1 MCLFIQNFSSTEFN
15 SFPSAKRCLCGPR
28 AKTQLPASL
37 DKVECGLF
45 RGRGAVEAG
54 RKELLERRDGGL

>member
-1 MCLFIQNFSSTEFN
+1 MSIYTEFQLYRIQQL
-15 SFPSAKRCLCGPR
+15 SISKTVLVWPR
-28 AKTQLPASL
+28 AKTQPPASL